1 MTLMCPNCGHRF
13 GPGPGEAWLATL
25 RAIDGWEG
33 RGEPHMTTL
42 LEWVTE
48 KGWTK
53 AQLEASA
60 IGLAATSTKTLK
72 GYRNMAAAFQ
82 RRLNEGYDRVP
93 LDGRQPGGHQSGEAS
108 GRAAGWDNQPD
119 RA

>member
-1 MTLMCPNCGHRF
+1 MECPHCGHWFQR
-13 GPGPGEAWLATL
+13 GSDEAWLATL
-25 RAIDGWEG
+25 RSIGGWEAK
-33 RGEPHMTTL
+33 GEPHTDSL

-48 KGWTK
+48 KSWSA

-93 LDGRQPGGHQSGEAS
+93 LDGRQHGGHQGEETS
-108 GRAAGWDNQPD
+108 GRAAGWGNQPD